1 MVTEKQS
8 TKGGA
13 RPGAGRKKGI
23 RNKRLQAELVKA
35 AAGGVLPKDF
45 LLDVMRDTSH
55 DMPVR
60 IDAAKAAAPYV
71 HAKLVSIDAT
81 VDQTITVEII
91 KL

>member
-1 MVTEKQS
+1 
-8 TKGGA
+8 
-13 RPGAGRKKGI
+13 
-23 RNKRLQAELVKA
+23 
-35 AAGGVLPKDF
+35 
-45 LLDVMRDTSH
+45 MRDTSH